1 MIDRE
6 YIAAMQNERYE
17 DYLANKRVNLAPAL
31 GTEATNLC
39 LATVTLGLTEASTP
53 YSGEFESKS
62 PEDINRSLGAT
73 TLYIANRENPVN
85 QAILALEHA
94 LAA

>member
-6 YIAAMQNERYE
+6 YIAKMQQERY
-17 DYLANKRVNLAPAL
+17 DNYLVHKQINFAPKI

-53 YSGEFESKS
+53 YAGEFESKT
-62 PEDINRSLGAT
+62 PENINILGAT
-73 TLYIANRENPVN
+73 ALNVMNPENTVH
-85 QAILALEHA
+85 QAIHAQKLA